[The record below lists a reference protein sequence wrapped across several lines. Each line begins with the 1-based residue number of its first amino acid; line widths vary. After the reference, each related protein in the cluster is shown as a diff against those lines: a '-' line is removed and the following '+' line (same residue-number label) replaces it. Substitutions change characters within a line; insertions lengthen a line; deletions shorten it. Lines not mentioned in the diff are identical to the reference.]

1 MPNEKEIVKV
11 LETGIIEQLDNY
23 AKSPYT
29 TNAGAAVRFVVKWL
43 PKRLLIN
50 LLHEKLK
57 K

>member
-1 MPNEKEIVKV
+1 MENEKEIVKV

-23 AKSPYT
+23 AKSPHT
-29 TNAGAAVRFVVKWL
+29 TNAGAAVRLVVKLL

-50 LLHEKLK
+50 LLHAKLK